1 MFKGYPRRYDVS
13 GALPCIIQRASVV
26 PKYEKNVFAVFLPWL
41 RSSSLVPPKSKL
53 GRNHPVDLDRSRW
66 GRCARAFAYDPSNP
80 SHIYMGTTTSW
91 IYQSTDGGATWKR
104 LARLGKVDDLVVDNI
119 VVDSSDPKTIY
130 AGVWQLDK
138 ADGGIFVSHDRGATW
153 TSIPDM
159 EGKSIRALSQAPS
172 DSNILVA
179 GAISGVYRSSDSG
192 AHWTQISPEGSGEIH
207 KVESIAIDPTDPKTI
222 YAGTWHLPWKTT
234 DGGATW
240 RNITKGLID
249 DSDVFSIIIDPT
261 RPSVVYLSACS
272 GIYLSSNAGELFH
285 KVQGIPS
292 TARRTRVLME
302 DPINRSVVYAGTT
315 EGLYKTSDSGGTW
328 SRMTGPDV
336 IINDVYIDPKNNR
349 HVVLATDRSG
359 VLTSQDGSTTFQPT
373 NGGFY
378 QRQVSALLPDAQNPQ
393 TIYVGVVNDKMYGGV
408 FVTEDGGKTWT
419 QRSTGLEGRD
429 VFSLAQS
436 GDGQILA
443 GTNHGIFRWD
453 GTQWQPDGAVVNVI
467 TKEVTVVRKGKKT
480 TKTVTETSK
489 PETIDFEV
497 NDLSVSG
504 PVWFAATA
512 DGVYRSMTNGTT
524 WTGPVIKEPHYHF
537 VDVEGSTVF
546 AASRNQLRLSEDG
559 GETWTSANLPE
570 KLATVHALATSPN
583 GTLWLGGREGVF
595 TSDDRG
601 KTWSG
606 IPLPIV
612 NINNIDYDAALK
624 RVVITS
630 GSSTLVFALDPGDK
644 KWKWWDAGW
653 NVRMVHSIAGRL
665 VAASLYDGV
674 VVAPKEPETAGLS
687 QAQR

>member
-1 MFKGYPRRYDVS
+1 M
-13 GALPCIIQRASVV
+13 RAITVPWTSVG
-26 PKYEKNVFAVFLPWL
+26 PEGGDA
-41 RSSSLVPPKSKL
+41 RS
-53 GRNHPVDLDRSRW
+53 
-66 GRCARAFAYDPSNP
+66 FAYEPGNP

-119 VVDSSDPKTIY
+119 VVDASDPKTIY
-130 AGVWQLDK
+130 AGVWQLDHT
-138 ADGGIFVSHDRGATW
+138 DGGIYISHDGGTTW
-153 TSIPDM
+153 MSTPDM
-159 EGKSIRALSQAPS
+159 DGKSIRALSQAAS
-172 DSNILVA
+172 DRKILIA

-207 KVESIAIDPTDPKTI
+207 KVESIAIDPYDPKTI

-234 DGGATW
+234 DGGVTW
-240 RNITKGLID
+240 HNITKGLID
-249 DSDVFSIIIDPT
+249 DSDVFSIIIDSS

-272 GIYLSSNAGELFH
+272 GIYLSDTGGELFR

-292 TARRTRVLME
+292 TARRTRVLMQ

-315 EGLYKTSDSGGTW
+315 EGLYKTSDSGATW

-349 HVVLATDRSG
+349 HVMLATDRSG
-359 VLTSQDGSTTFQPT
+359 VLTSQDASASFQPT

-393 TIYVGVVNDKMYGGV
+393 IIYVGVVNDKIYGGV

-419 QRSTGLEGRD
+419 QRSAGLEGRD

-436 GDGQILA
+436 GDGRILV

-453 GTQWQPDGAVVNVI
+453 GTQWQPDGTVVNQT
-467 TKEVTVVRKGKKT
+467 TKEVAVARKGKKG
-480 TKTVTETSK
+480 KKPAKSVKVISK
-489 PETIDFEV
+489 PETIDVQV

-512 DGVYRSMTNGTT
+512 DGVYRSTTNGTT

-537 VDVEGSTVF
+537 IDVEGSTVF

-559 GETWTSANLPE
+559 GETWTSVNLPE

-601 KTWSG
+601 KTWSA

-612 NINNIDYDAALK
+612 NIDNVDYDPGLK

-630 GSSTLVFALDPGDK
+630 ASSTLVFAVDPADK

-674 VVAPKEPETAGLS
+674 VVAPKELETPGIS